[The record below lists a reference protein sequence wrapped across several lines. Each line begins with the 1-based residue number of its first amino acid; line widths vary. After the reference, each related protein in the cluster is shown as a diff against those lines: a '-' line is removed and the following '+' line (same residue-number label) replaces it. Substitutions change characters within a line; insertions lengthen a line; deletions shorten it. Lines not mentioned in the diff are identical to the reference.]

1 MKTLLKGFLFLS
13 VIICVISPN
22 LVQSNEEHHSFLI
35 SENIKN
41 MAEFL
46 EKQDYFLNV
55 SKICHE
61 EECFAIDVHDLK
73 KSLQNVEEKML
84 RKIEEKLGKD
94 ASIQTSLKGF
104 TITKVLTK

>member
-1 MKTLLKGFLFLS
+1 MNLK
-13 VIICVISPN
+13 N
-22 LVQSNEEHHSFLI
+22 
-35 SENIKN
+35 
-41 MAEFL
+41 
-46 EKQDYFLNV
+46 
-55 SKICHE
+55 
-61 EECFAIDVHDLK
+61 VHDLK